1 MALKVFKKKEER
13 IASGPKLFG
22 VLLNPCI
29 TEKSAR
35 MEQDNFY
42 VFKVTKNSNKKQIKD
57 AVQGQYNV
65 EVEKVMIV
73 NIPRKRK
80 FEGRKISGFKSGY
93 KKAIV
98 KLKEGQ
104 KIELIAK

>member
-1 MALKVFKKKEER
+1 MALKVFNKKEER
-13 IASGPKLFG
+13 VAGPKLFG
-22 VLLNPCI
+22 VLLSPCI

-42 VFKVTKNSNKKQIKD
+42 VFKVSKDSNKKQIKD
-57 AVQGQYNV
+57 AIQGQYNV
-65 EVEKVMIV
+65 EVDKVMIV
-73 NIPRKRK
+73 NIPRKKK

-98 KLKEGQ
+98 RLKEGQ
-104 KIELIAK
+104 KIELISK

>member
-1 MALKVFKKKEER
+1 MALKVFKKKEEKTL
-13 IASGPKLFG
+13 GPKLFG
-22 VLLNPCI
+22 VLLSPCI

-42 VFKVTKNSNKKQIKD
+42 VFKVSKDSNKKQVKD

-65 EVEKVMIV
+65 EVDKVMIV
-73 NIPRKRK
+73 NIPRKKK

-98 KLKEGQ
+98 RLKEGQ
-104 KIELIAK
+104 KIELISK

>member
-1 MALKVFKKKEER
+1 MALKVFKKKEEKTLE
-13 IASGPKLFG
+13 PKLFG
-22 VLLNPCI
+22 VLLSPCI

-42 VFKVTKNSNKKQIKD
+42 VFKVSKDSNKKQVKD

-65 EVEKVMIV
+65 EVDKVMIV
-73 NIPRKRK
+73 NIPRKKK

-98 KLKEGQ
+98 RLKEGQ
-104 KIELIAK
+104 KIELISK